1 MKQVALSN
9 YKKAVSKDLL
19 SVDTAISKGAFLSAE
34 EWFDFNFKS
43 AILGFNSKNI
53 LKYRLFNNKLYKF
66 AEASAEAF
74 LYLVDISVNGFCN
87 SSYIQYVERVVAR
100 MNKFLSSAKRISVE
114 GFDKDG
120 TLYIKVIS
128 CHKSSTT
135 CPITGIEDALKCL
148 KTIVRY
154 CTENADCF
162 THNGEFG
169 KFINGYIGREFTKL
183 STNVAPTPYMCGND
197 RLTLAKQ
204 ILGSKTNRIVG
215 ATCSG
220 GKVISI
226 V

>member
-100 MNKFLSSAKRISVE
+100 MNKFLSSAKEFQLKVLTRTE
-114 GFDKDG
+114 LF
-120 TLYIKVIS
+120 TLRLFLVIS
-128 CHKSSTT
+128 HQ
-135 CPITGIEDALKCL
+135 LL
-148 KTIVRY
+148 V
-154 CTENADCF
+154 
-162 THNGEFG
+162 
-169 KFINGYIGREFTKL
+169 L
-183 STNVAPTPYMCGND
+183 
-197 RLTLAKQ
+197 
-204 ILGSKTNRIVG
+204 
-215 ATCSG
+215 
-220 GKVISI
+220 
-226 V
+226 